1 VDGELDTAAAQEVT
15 AAIAVDTE
23 VRRKIELLRLSGSI
37 VHDAFC
43 NPKYESVSPFL
54 AQKLGLGIS
63 KKRRSLFS
71 WRKSLF
77 SAATIVAAVIGY
89 GAGIWHAGSVDF
101 ADELMDEVAEYH
113 AVYAREGDHQVEI
126 KANRLEEIQSWLGG
140 RLQRELRVPDLTARG
155 LVFRGARL
163 LVVDKRPV
171 AELLYS
177 SPLSSDRPF
186 ALCITTGPGEE
197 IVLKMAEHEGI
208 NLALWSRKG
217 FVYVLAG
224 WLDKSELKEIATE
237 LGPKLDKV

>member
-1 VDGELDTAAAQEVT
+1 LP
-15 AAIAVDTE
+15 
-23 VRRKIELLRLSGSI
+23 L
-37 VHDAFC
+37 
-43 NPKYESVSPFL
+43 L
-54 AQKLGLGIS
+54 AQKLVGFGSS
-63 KKRRSLFS
+63 KKRQSLFS
-71 WRKSLF
+71 WRNALSV
-77 SAATIVAAVIGY
+77 AVPIVAAVIGY
-89 GAGIWHAGSVDF
+89 GAGVWHTGSVDF

-113 AVYAREGDHQVEI
+113 AVYAREGDHQVEL
-126 KANRLEEIQSWLGG
+126 KANRLDEIQSWLGG
-140 RLQRELRVPDLTARG
+140 RLQRELLVPDLTGRG
-155 LVFRGARL
+155 LIFRGARL

-177 SPLSSDRPF
+177 SPLSSDHPF

-197 IVLKMAEHEGI
+197 VPLKMAEHEGI